1 MGKLVKIFKDN
12 WFVISLSYFLFSI
25 SSIISFI
32 YPKVLGNTI
41 DHLVAKD
48 YFYLWHLGL
57 LFLGMMF
64 FGYISRTY
72 DVKVFSKIFRKFASS
87 EVNNQIEKN
96 VESTKINGRL
106 TLMNSIVNF
115 FESDITSII
124 QTFYGLTV
132 SIYFISMVSLPIV
145 FGLLIAG
152 VFIIGL
158 SYYFSPKIANIT
170 KQRNDISEEQTDIV
184 SSLKINLINNLL
196 RRKQKLDIKSVK
208 LNAKFFI
215 SIEMVAYFFITVLLG
230 YYVITAKVTIG
241 SVFSTYRYMFDF
253 CNAVIGITYVIPSFI
268 NIKDVVKRLDTE
280 NV

>member
-1 MGKLVKIFKDN
+1 M
-12 WFVISLSYFLFSI
+12 
-25 SSIISFI
+25 
-32 YPKVLGNTI
+32 
-41 DHLVAKD
+41 
-48 YFYLWHLGL
+48 
-57 LFLGMMF
+57 
-64 FGYISRTY
+64 
-72 DVKVFSKIFRKFASS
+72 
-87 EVNNQIEKN
+87 NNQIEKN